1 MKLIITE
8 KASSARSV
16 ASALGASKRFNEH
29 TLTNGDALITNC
41 HGHLYRPKL
50 PKEID
55 ETKYSKWS
63 MSNLPIVFEE
73 LSLTPAEDKMN
84 RALIKNIKELLELD
98 SVDEIVCAGDADREG
113 ESIPR
118 EVVYDL
124 ENKYAK
130 IKKLNRNRTFTRMWY
145 TEMNS
150 PHLSNSYRNRK
161 PLSKYDNIYMAQKGR
176 ATADYNVG
184 MTGTQAMTVKFG
196 GGSVMTVGRVQT
208 PTLRIIVDL
217 EKEIRG
223 FVPKDYYKVVAH
235 TSEGIDGEYTNS
247 SLDNNKFFS
256 KKEDA
261 SSVVEKTGTGVAK
274 IIEVTNKES
283 KIYPKKLYSMGTLQS
298 DMNKRYGL
306 TAQETLDVAQKLYEQ
321 GFTTYP
327 RTEEEVVSEPMAK
340 SLQSA
345 IGELLPIY
353 DEYTSEIVSKGYK
366 LSKDVIAKGGTFE
379 GAHEAIT
386 PTTAS
391 VSTTKFN
398 SLQDKEKKVYLAIVE
413 RFLQNFYPPAVFDIQ
428 NVKFERNGSVFTSTF
443 RALKSEGYLKIGN
456 NKLEYDAIQKVKE
469 GDSLNIEELELVE
482 SKTTPPSRF
491 TEATL
496 IEMMQ
501 NPIKYLDSKDE
512 KDIIKETKGIGTG
525 ATRGPII
532 ENLKKQGLIEVR
544 KKAIYPTDK
553 GMELIDKIPSDLIK
567 SVSITAY
574 FETRLKEI
582 YEGRYSIEEF
592 LNEIKDLLNTF
603 VKEVDKMSN
612 NTTTNYSGPKTQ
624 KGAGAQ
630 DVLCK
635 CPECGKNVIVN
646 DYGYFCEDKECGVKI
661 FKTALDKSLGLK
673 TITKTQAKELFTK
686 GKTSK
691 KAKFIS
697 KKTSREYEAY
707 LTYKFDK
714 NAQYPNSVWIAIEQ

>member
-16 ASALGASKRFNEH
+16 ATALGASKRYNEH
-29 TLTNGDALITNC
+29 TLTNGELLITNC

-50 PKEID
+50 PKEVD
-55 ETKYSKWS
+55 EEKYTKWAMK
-63 MSNLPIVFEE
+63 NLPIAFDD
-73 LSLTPAEDKMN
+73 LLLTPSEDKMN

-98 SVDEIVCAGDADREG
+98 DVDEIVCAGDADREG

-118 EVVYDL
+118 EVIYDL
-124 ENKYAK
+124 ENKYSK
-130 IKKLNRNRTFTRMWY
+130 IRKLNRNRTFTRMWY
-145 TEMNS
+145 TEMNA

-161 PLSKYDNIYMAQKGR
+161 PLSKYDNVYMAQKGR

-217 EKEIRG
+217 ENEIRN

-235 TSEGIDGEYTNS
+235 TKEDIDGEYTNS
-247 SLDNNKFFS
+247 SLDGNKFFS

-261 SSVVEKTGTGVAK
+261 SSVIDKTGTGNAK
-274 IIEVTNKES
+274 VVEVLNKES
-283 KIYPKKLYSMGTLQS
+283 KVYPKKLYSMGTLQS
-298 DMNKRYGL
+298 DMNKKYGL
-306 TAQETLDVAQKLYEQ
+306 TAQETLDIAQKLYEQ

-327 RTEEEVVSEPMAK
+327 RTEEEVVSEAMAFA
-340 SLQSA
+340 LQSSVMN
-345 IGELLPIY
+345 LLPVF
-353 DEYTSEIVSKGYK
+353 DEYTNEIVSKGYK
-366 LSKDVIAKGGTFE
+366 LNKDVIAKGGTFE

-386 PTTAS
+386 PTTAN
-391 VSTTKFN
+391 VSESKFN
-398 SLQDKEKKVYLAIVE
+398 SLQEQEKKVYLAIVE
-413 RFLQNFYPPAVFDIQ
+413 RFLQNFYPPAIFDIQ
-428 NVKFERNGSVFTSTF
+428 KIKFERKGSIFSSDF
-443 RALKSEGYLKIGN
+443 RALKSEGFLKIGN
-456 NKLEYDAIQKVKE
+456 NKLEYDDIQKIKE
-469 GDSLNIEELELVE
+469 GDILNINELELVE

-532 ENLKKQGLIEVR
+532 ENLKKQGLIEV
-544 KKAIYPTDK
+544 KKKVIYPTDK
-553 GMELIDKIPSDLIK
+553 GMELIAKIPSDLIK

-582 YEGRYSIEEF
+582 YEGRYSIEKF
-592 LNEIKDLLNTF
+592 LVEIKNLLKTF
-603 VKEVDKMSN
+603 VEDIDKMSSD
-612 NTTTNYSGPKTQ
+612 TTSKYSTATK
-624 KGAGAQ
+624 KDAISHE
-630 DVLCK
+630 VLCK
-635 CPECGKNVIVN
+635 CPKCGSNIIVN
-646 DYGYFCEDKECGVKI
+646 DYGYFCENKDCGVKI
-661 FKTALDKSLGLK
+661 FKTALEKSLGLK
-673 TITKTQAKELFTK
+673 TISKTQAKELFSK

-691 KAKFIS
+691 KAKFVS
-697 KKTSREYEAY
+697 KKTSKDYEAF

-714 NAQYPNSVWIAIEQ
+714 SMQYPNAVWISIE